1 MAHSTRSVPSL
12 QYFGSQA
19 NQLVN
24 NAGSRFQNVFD
35 RIRSALNSIGHAL
48 RATSYGLRQE
58 VPFER
63 WFFDH
68 GFETPLDK
76 PIDLA
81 KAHAWAV
88 IAACEGIVRTTAE
101 AASYVFSLILD
112 PKYTFLPIVEP
123 KESDRHLDVL
133 KAQAQGLSLS
143 LLAIISPNA
152 AKQKA
157 HNPGGAPL
165 IGASLLNWKWGSLYV
180 GTVDAPLWKV
190 ECRHYPWAD
199 RPNV

>member
-1 MAHSTRSVPSL
+1 MAHATRSVPSL
-12 QYFGSQA
+12 QYYGSQA
-19 NQLVN
+19 NQLVS
-24 NAGSRFQNVFD
+24 NAGNRFQNVFD
-35 RIRSALNSIGHAL
+35 RVRSALNSIGNAL

-63 WFFDH
+63 WFYDH
-68 GFETPLDK
+68 GFDTPLDK
-76 PIDLA
+76 PVDLI
-81 KAHAWAV
+81 KAHAWALL
-88 IAACEGIVRTTAE
+88 AACEGIVRATAE
-101 AASYVFSLILD
+101 AASYVFSL
-112 PKYTFLPIVEP
+112 IVEP

-133 KAQAQGLSLS
+133 KVQMQGLSLS

-180 GTVDAPLWKV
+180 GTVDAPFWKV
-190 ECRHYPWAD
+190 ESRHYPWAD
-199 RPNV
+199 RPNA

>member
-1 MAHSTRSVPSL
+1 MAHSTRPVPSL

-19 NQLVN
+19 DQLVH

-35 RIRSALNSIGHAL
+35 RIRSALNFVGHAL

-68 GFETPLDK
+68 GFDTPLDK

-81 KAHAWAV
+81 KAHAWALV
-88 IAACEGIVRTTAE
+88 ATCEGIVRTTAE
-101 AASYVFSLILD
+101 AVSYVFSL
-112 PKYTFLPIVEP
+112 FVEP

-133 KAQAQGLSLS
+133 KAQSLGLSLS

-180 GTVDAPLWKV
+180 GTVDAPFWKV
-190 ECRHYPWAD
+190 ECRDYPWAD
-199 RPNV
+199 RP